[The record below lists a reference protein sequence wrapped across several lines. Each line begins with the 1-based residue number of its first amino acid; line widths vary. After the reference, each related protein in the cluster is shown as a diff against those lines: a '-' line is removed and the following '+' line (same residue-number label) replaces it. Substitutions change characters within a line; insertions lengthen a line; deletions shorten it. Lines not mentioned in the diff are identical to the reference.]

1 MSLNKSKIEPNIF
14 KHNNK
19 TIALLCLLI
28 KFDFIH
34 SFPAILIST
43 ILYIKYHRTTSSFHI
58 FIL

>member
-19 TIALLCLLI
+19 TTALLCLLI

-43 ILYIKYHRTTSSFHI
+43 IL
-58 FIL
+58 